1 MDGITLTSSS
11 TLTSTSG
18 TSSTTSSSSSVTES
32 AEDAYE
38 LFLTVLTT
46 QLETQNPTD
55 PVDVTELSSQLV
67 GYAQLEQQMQTNDYL
82 AALIQA
88 TAEQTSDVALS
99 FLGTDVAYG
108 SSAQDYAGGAL
119 TWTVEIPDGAQAVTL
134 EVVDAAGETV
144 FETTADSVAAGSS
157 LTFTW
162 DGSLSDAEGTADAGT
177 YSLIA
182 TAAAS
187 DGSTATLDASATS
200 RATQVTWSSGEPEL
214 VLANGTTISLDSVI
228 AASAAA

>member
-38 LFLTVLTT
+38 LFLSVLTT

-134 EVVDAAGETV
+134 EVVDAAGE
-144 FETTADSVAAGSS
+144 SVRWTPVRVGIRDGARVQVEGEG
-157 LTFTW
+157 LEGRVVVLGQELCD
-162 DGSLSDAEGTADAGT
+162 DGSRVKVVGDTLAPTPRDGTQDRPRDETQGT
-177 YSLIA
+177 
-182 TAAAS
+182 
-187 DGSTATLDASATS
+187 
-200 RATQVTWSSGEPEL
+200 R
-214 VLANGTTISLDSVI
+214 
-228 AASAAA
+228 

>member
-38 LFLTVLTT
+38 LFLSVLTT

-99 FLGTDVAYG
+99 FLGTPGDRGHDPDDVPSGPG
-108 SSAQDYAGGAL
+108 S
-119 TWTVEIPDGAQAVTL
+119 VTEL
-134 EVVDAAGETV
+134 RGHRVRLVD
-144 FETTADSVAAGSS
+144 D
-157 LTFTW
+157 
-162 DGSLSDAEGTADAGT
+162 
-177 YSLIA
+177 
-182 TAAAS
+182 
-187 DGSTATLDASATS
+187 
-200 RATQVTWSSGEPEL
+200 PE
-214 VLANGTTISLDSVI
+214 D
-228 AASAAA
+228 